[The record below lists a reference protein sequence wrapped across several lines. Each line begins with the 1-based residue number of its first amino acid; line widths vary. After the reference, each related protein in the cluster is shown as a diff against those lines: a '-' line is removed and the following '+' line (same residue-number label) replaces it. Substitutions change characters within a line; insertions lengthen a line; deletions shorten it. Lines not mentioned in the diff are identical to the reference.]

1 MRRPRGVLTKS
12 IPHAWAACLLL
23 AAASFT
29 ACEAAETSEADT
41 DSVVV
46 DTESASESDDSMSG
60 EDSSGGGAPPIE
72 VGAPSNVRGADESGC
87 QQVGEEW
94 PDAFVFATCV
104 GDPIPTIEGSSEWC
118 EDGPKPFGAMAL
130 ATTSSGSSLIFCSG
144 GDADFFNFG
153 DDYPYAIAVAYSD
166 GDTSSVD
173 ALALSA
179 SGGSY
184 DVRCDPEDGFGS
196 QTVDAG
202 AFPVGEFTCGSMTV
216 VSADPGQAPIVRVG
230 PEDSPTYLQMVA
242 L

>member
-1 MRRPRGVLTKS
+1 MLTKS

-23 AAASFT
+23 AAANFT

-46 DTESASESDDSMSG
+46 DTEPGSENDDSMSG
-60 EDSSGGGAPPIE
+60 DDSSGGGAPPIE

-87 QQVGEEW
+87 QEAGEE
-94 PDAFVFATCV
+94 PVEFVFATCV

-130 ATTSSGSSLIFCSG
+130 ATTNIGFSLIFCSD
-144 GDADFFNFG
+144 GDAEFFNFG
-153 DDYPYAIAVAYSD
+153 DDYPYAIAVAQSD
-166 GDTSSVD
+166 GDTTRVD

-184 DVRCDPEDGFGS
+184 DVRCDPDDDSGS
-196 QTVDAG
+196 QTVDVG
-202 AFPVGEFTCGSMTV
+202 PFPVGEFTCGSMTV

-230 PEDSPTYLQMVA
+230 PEDSPTYFQMVA